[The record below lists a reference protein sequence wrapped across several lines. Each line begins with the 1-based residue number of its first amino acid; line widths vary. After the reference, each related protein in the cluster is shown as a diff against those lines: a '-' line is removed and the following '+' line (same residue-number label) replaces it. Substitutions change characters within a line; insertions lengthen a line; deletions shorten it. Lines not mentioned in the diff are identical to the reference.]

1 MKIHVLLTGIRGAGC
16 RSACIFCILK
26 AYDFKTKKSHLR
38 LMCASPHKP
47 SLTSPLSIEVASVM
61 DRYEA
66 SSENI
71 LSHSE
76 RVLCYDSRLVES

>member
-1 MKIHVLLTGIRGAGC
+1 
-16 RSACIFCILK
+16 
-26 AYDFKTKKSHLR
+26 
-38 LMCASPHKP
+38 MCASPHKP

-76 RVLCYDSRLVES
+76 RVLCYNLRLVKS